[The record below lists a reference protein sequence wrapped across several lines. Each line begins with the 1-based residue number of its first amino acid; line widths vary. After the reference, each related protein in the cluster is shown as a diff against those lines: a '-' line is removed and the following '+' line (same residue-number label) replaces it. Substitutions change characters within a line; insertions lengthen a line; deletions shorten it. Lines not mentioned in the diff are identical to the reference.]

1 MYGNALRTGGK
12 IFATAPMI
20 DWSDRH
26 YRFFARQ
33 LTKSAVLYTEMIV
46 ADAILRGDRDRLL
59 GFDAVEHPLALQLGG
74 NDPAK
79 LAEAAR
85 IGAEF
90 GYDEINLN
98 VGCPSDRVQSGTFGA
113 CLMREPQLVADC
125 VAAMKAAVKIPVT
138 VKCRIGVDD
147 QDPEI
152 ALRDLVA
159 RVKAAGVDAV
169 WVHARKAWLQG
180 LSPKENRDIP
190 PLDYGLVRRL
200 KAENPDL
207 FVGLNG
213 GLHTLEQAQAEIC
226 RTGEALDGAM
236 LGRAAY
242 QDSSVLTGVDAAFAP
257 VGIRSGD
264 ASPSAAVENGSFVR
278 PTGSSSRREEGG
290 GPRDVADGLSAS
302 TGEPRPIPG
311 SGETCGAARRD
322 EGGATAS
329 AAPDRS
335 LVRHAPAPR
344 GGEGGAPS
352 DTAFWEGVRDT
363 MMAYADR
370 VIAGGGRLNHVTRH
384 MVGLFQGVPGARRY
398 RQILSADAT
407 RQGAG
412 PEVIAAAF
420 AAVLEAGADRAAAE

>member
-1 MYGNALRTGGK
+1 MYSNALRTGTK

-26 YRFFARQ
+26 YRYFARQ
-33 LTKSAVLYTEMIV
+33 LSKNALLYTEMIV
-46 ADAILRGDRDRLL
+46 ADAILRGNRDRLL
-59 GFDAVEHPLALQLGG
+59 GYDTVEHPLALQLGG

-85 IGAEF
+85 IGAGF

-125 VAAMKAAVKIPVT
+125 VAAMKAAVTIPVT

-152 ALRDLVA
+152 ALRDLVG
-159 RVKAAGVDAV
+159 RVRAAGVDAV

-213 GLHTLEQAQAEIC
+213 GLHTLEQAQAEIG
-226 RTGEALDGAM
+226 RPGEGLDGAM

-242 QDSSVLTGVDAAFAP
+242 QDSGVLTGVDAVFAP
-257 VGIRSGD
+257 AGIRSLE
-264 ASPSAAVENGSFVR
+264 ASPSAALANGPRVQPFGPSSF
-278 PTGSSSRREEGG
+278 RREEDG
-290 GPRDVADGLSAS
+290 GPHDAAGNLSAGVGD
-302 TGEPRPIPG
+302 TRPPLG
-311 SGETCGAARRD
+311 SAEAR
-322 EGGATAS
+322 
-329 AAPDRS
+329 
-335 LVRHAPAPR
+335 PAER
-344 GGEGGAPS
+344 GGEGGAAATAGTDGSLVRHTPASQGEAGVLS
-352 DTAFWEGVRDT
+352 DAAFFEGVRDA
-363 MMAYADR
+363 MMAYADG

-407 RQGAG
+407 RPGAG